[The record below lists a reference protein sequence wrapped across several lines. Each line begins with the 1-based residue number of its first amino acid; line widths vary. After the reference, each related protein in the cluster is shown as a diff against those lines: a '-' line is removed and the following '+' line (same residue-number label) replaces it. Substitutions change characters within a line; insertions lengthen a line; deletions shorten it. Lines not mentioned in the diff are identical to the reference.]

1 MHQTAPRPG
10 SAYPLRLA
18 DGPMGWADA
27 LALCVATH
35 LGYCRWK
42 PGRGDARLGRCR
54 RWRLD
59 EHPKLPLTQ
68 AWPMVAR
75 ESLLV
80 EMQRRGESVEHICRF
95 LPVSAWPIAARHALI
110 RRMRADGMT
119 SDAIGEE
126 IGMTGRG
133 VRYVLSRHGE
143 TPTTGDVVTRCHN
156 AGAARGEEQEAG

>member
-1 MHQTAPRPG
+1 
-10 SAYPLRLA
+10 
-18 DGPMGWADA
+18 
-27 LALCVATH
+27 
-35 LGYCRWK
+35 
-42 PGRGDARLGRCR
+42 
-54 RWRLD
+54 
-59 EHPKLPLTQ
+59 
-68 AWPMVAR
+68 MVAR

-95 LPVSAWPIAARHALI
+95 VPVSAWPIAARHALM
-110 RRMRADGMT
+110 RRMLADGMT
-119 SDAIGEE
+119 SDAIGEA